1 MGTHQVVEQ
10 WVGKP
15 RHQEKKCK
23 RRRDG
28 HTTRATKG
36 AHPERPRAPVGRDP
50 LSWPRSSSWGR
61 YRSAG
66 CALFIQTT
74 HELGPKP
81 NRSTHVS
88 PIPTQPGA
96 HLLHAIQSRAAL
108 AVTVE

>member
-36 AHPERPRAPVGRDP
+36 AHPERPRAPVGREP
-50 LSWPRSSSWGR
+50 LSWPRSSSWVR
-61 YRSAG
+61 DRSVG
-66 CALFIQTT
+66 CALLIQST
-74 HELGPKP
+74 HDLGPKL

-88 PIPTQPGA
+88 RISTQPGA
-96 HLLHAIQSRAAL
+96 HLLQVLQQRAAIG
-108 AVTVE
+108 AMV